1 MSSVVFTYGRFNPPH
16 LGHKMMIQ
24 EMIKMAKREQK
35 IPVVVVSHSTGN
47 NKNPMTVAS
56 KIRIIKKWFPR
67 LRVISSSK
75 EESIAKISKG
85 FNSDSIMVIGQ
96 NRKNSFKF
104 LPFKKMSIN
113 RSNNAPSATAARM
126 AASAK
131 NAKTFKKL
139 TGYDIPPSLTRLY
152 SRRQSQT

>member
-1 MSSVVFTYGRFNPPH
+1 MKSVVFTYGRFNPPH

-24 EMIKMAKREQK
+24 EMIKLAKRENK
-35 IPVVVVSHSTGN
+35 TPVVVVSHSTGN

-56 KIRIIKKWFPR
+56 KIQIIKKWFPR

-75 EESIAKISKG
+75 EQSIAKISKE
-85 FNSDSIMVIGQ
+85 FNKDSIMVIGQ

-104 LPFKKMSIN
+104 LPFKKLSIN

-139 TGYDIPPSLTRLY
+139 TGYNIPQSLSLLYTR
-152 SRRQSQT
+152 RRSQI